1 MVEGAMTMDILK
13 IIQTLQT
20 YSEDFV
26 AYKLDGRFAHAVT
39 EAVSL
44 LIEQGERI
52 ADLEAKLSPCS
63 SIGPGS
69 QQGK

>member
-1 MVEGAMTMDILK
+1 MDILK
-13 IIQTLQT
+13 IIQALQT
-20 YSEDFV
+20 YSEDVV
-26 AYKLDGRFAHAVT
+26 AYKLDSRFACAVT

-44 LIEQGERI
+44 LVEQGERI

-69 QQGK
+69 QRGE